1 MAFTQISG
9 LNNVNKAAA
18 GYGHFL
24 AINSSGQLFSWGL
37 NDNGQLGNGGF
48 SNSSTPTQVGS
59 STNWIDV
66 ACGDYHSLALNSD
79 GDIYAWGRN
88 AEQQCGINGGG
99 QITSPTLITF
109 PDTVDIDK
117 IAACGGYS
125 LFADTIT
132 LTKVYGCGLNSNYL
146 LSSTNLNGTIST
158 PTHMTDFDNATL
170 IAAGPELCGVA
181 KNNSL
186 TVRGLY
192 DFYYDGL
199 HNSTSYYNPV
209 AQPTASTVLASGS
222 LSGNFIDLCI
232 GNKFLLAIQDDN
244 SLWGYVFYDDNV
256 TMSNISYSNGFP
268 IGRFGYQT
276 SYLST
281 VDGNVS
287 PYPVRNLLVEVDHT
301 QNWRKIVCGRDHI
314 LLIDDQNKIY
324 SWGDN
329 THNQLAR
336 TFSGHDVNITEIT
349 GLSGNWNTIACGPYN
364 SFGILN
370 T

>member
-37 NDNGQLGNGGF
+37 NDNGQLGNGNF
-48 SNSSTPTQVGS
+48 DNSSIPTQIGID
-59 STNWIDV
+59 TDWADV
-66 ACGDYHSLALNSD
+66 ACGDYHSIAIKSN
-79 GDIYAWGRN
+79 GDVYAWGRN
-88 AEQQCGINGGG
+88 TEQQCGINGGG

-117 IAACGGYS
+117 ITACVNYS

-132 LTKVYGCGLNSNYL
+132 LRKVYGCGLNSDYL
-146 LSSTNLNGTIST
+146 LSSTNLNGIIST

-186 TVRGLY
+186 TVRGRY
-192 DFYYDGL
+192 DFSSDTG
-199 HNSTSYYNPV
+199 SDASYYNPI
-209 AQPTASTVLASGS
+209 AKSAASTVVVSGS
-222 LSGNFIDLCI
+222 LSGDFIDLCI
-232 GNKFLLAIQDDN
+232 GNKFLLAIQSDN
-244 SLWGYVFYDDNV
+244 SLWGYVFYDDN
-256 TMSNISYSNGFP
+256 TIITNMPYTNGFP
-268 IGRFGYQT
+268 IGRFGYQI
-276 SYLST
+276 SSSFGSQ
-281 VDGNVS
+281 VDNSV
-287 PYPVRNLLVEVDHT
+287 YTPVRNLLVEVDHT
-301 QNWRKIVCGRDHI
+301 QNWRKIVCGKDHI

-349 GLSGNWNTIACGPYN
+349 GLSGNWKTIACGPYN